1 MESTIVAVGKE
12 FIFAIPIKKLLR
24 RPPVAVTPEVVLM
37 VFTWIIMIT
46 NAIFCWILSEIS
58 SSGKKDAGV
67 NKKYTPKQ
75 YLCRRN
81 VIKTIN
87 VIYKYGIE
95 SNQQARVDCGDHQSG
110 T

>member
-1 MESTIVAVGKE
+1 MPFSVGFCQKSLVQ
-12 FIFAIPIKKLLR
+12 AKK
-24 RPPVAVTPEVVLM
+24 
-37 VFTWIIMIT
+37 
-46 NAIFCWILSEIS
+46 N
-58 SSGKKDAGV
+58 AGV
-67 NKKYTPKQ
+67 NKKYTPWQ

>member
-1 MESTIVAVGKE
+1 MPFSVGFCQKS
-12 FIFAIPIKKLLR
+12 L
-24 RPPVAVTPEVVLM
+24 VLK
-37 VFTWIIMIT
+37 
-46 NAIFCWILSEIS
+46 
-58 SSGKKDAGV
+58 KKDSGV
-67 NKKYTPKQ
+67 NKKYTPWQ

-95 SNQQARVDCGDHQSG
+95 SNQQARVDCEDHQSG

>member
-1 MESTIVAVGKE
+1 MSFSDGFCQKS
-12 FIFAIPIKKLLR
+12 L
-24 RPPVAVTPEVVLM
+24 VL
-37 VFTWIIMIT
+37 
-46 NAIFCWILSEIS
+46 A
-58 SSGKKDAGV
+58 KKDAGV

-95 SNQQARVDCGDHQSG
+95 SNQQARVNCEDHQSG

>member
-1 MESTIVAVGKE
+1 MPFSVGFCQKSLVQ
-12 FIFAIPIKKLLR
+12 AKK
-24 RPPVAVTPEVVLM
+24 
-37 VFTWIIMIT
+37 
-46 NAIFCWILSEIS
+46 N
-58 SSGKKDAGV
+58 AGV
-67 NKKYTPKQ
+67 NKKYTPWQ

-95 SNQQARVDCGDHQSG
+95 SNQQARVDCGDHLSG

>member
-1 MESTIVAVGKE
+1 MPFSVGFCQKSLVQ
-12 FIFAIPIKKLLR
+12 AKK
-24 RPPVAVTPEVVLM
+24 
-37 VFTWIIMIT
+37 
-46 NAIFCWILSEIS
+46 N
-58 SSGKKDAGV
+58 AGV
-67 NKKYTPKQ
+67 NKKYTPWQ

-95 SNQQARVDCGDHQSG
+95 SNQQARVDCGDPQSG